1 MSVEII
7 KEFREK
13 MVENVSKV
21 IIGKEEV
28 IELLTVAF
36 ICDGHV
42 LLEDAPGLGKTKL
55 VRSFAKTIGSK
66 FKRIQ
71 FTPDLLPSDLTGIHF
86 YNQKTMEF
94 EFRPGPMFANVILA
108 DEINRATPRTQSSLL
123 EAMEEHQITVDGATR
138 QLENPYM
145 VLATQNPIETHGT
158 FPLPEAQL
166 DRFFMRISMGY
177 PSREDE
183 LAIVDKNLE
192 ADPLKVLEEKVV
204 SGEIE
209 ALREAYKEVSVSQDV
224 RSYLMDIIEKTREDQ
239 RLLYGVSPRGT
250 IALYKGAQ
258 AYAAIQGRDFMIP
271 EDVKTMAKYI
281 LNHRIGYKGSFK
293 NRHLYDGIEK
303 ILMDIDTPTESK
315 VG

>member
-7 KEFREK
+7 KSFREK
-13 MVENVSKV
+13 VVENVSKV

-28 IELLTVAF
+28 IDLLTVAF

-55 VRSFAKTIGSK
+55 VRSFAKTIGSR

-86 YNQKTMEF
+86 YNQKTKDF
-94 EFRPGPMFANVILA
+94 EFREGPMFANVILA

-123 EAMEEHQITVDGATR
+123 EAMEEHQITVDGVTR
-138 QLENPYM
+138 KLQEPYM

-166 DRFFMRISMGY
+166 DRFFMRISIGY
-177 PSREDE
+177 PTRSEE
-183 LAIVDKNLE
+183 LAIVDRNLE
-192 ADPLKVLEEKVV
+192 MDLLETLEEKVEA
-204 SGEIE
+204 GTIE
-209 ALREAYKEVSVSQDV
+209 KLREAYKKVRVSEDV
-224 RSYLMDIIEKTREDQ
+224 RNYLMDIIEKTRQDQ

-250 IALYKGAQ
+250 IALYKGSQ

-281 LNHRIGYKGSFK
+281 LNHRVGYKGSFK
-293 NRHLYDGIEK
+293 NMHIYDGIEK
-303 ILMDIDTPTESK
+303 ILMDVETPTESK